1 MAAAAYTMDHPALY
15 AAAQRAAGLTRVA
28 GRALPPPLNGWTSS
42 RDLPQPPS
50 QTFRQ
55 WWAER

>member
-15 AAAQRAAGLTRVA
+15 AAAQRAAKLSRLA
-28 GRALPPPLNGWTSS
+28 GRALPPPLNGWTTS
-42 RDLPQPPS
+42 RDIPAAPR